1 MYKADGVHSDQLETM
16 NTFRCSS
23 NTFTQD
29 FQLMGRFVLGDTT
42 LINPVSSCRQL
53 QHNGVE
59 LLVGSHGGADPK
71 NDTPTQTRG
80 LIPSPEQNHE
90 HPAFA
95 PLLLIST
102 LTHLRYC
109 NVLSYTLVH

>member
-1 MYKADGVHSDQLETM
+1 
-16 NTFRCSS
+16 
-23 NTFTQD
+23 
-29 FQLMGRFVLGDTT
+29 MGRFVLGDTT
-42 LINPVSSCRQL
+42 LINPVSSRRQL

-71 NDTPTQTRG
+71 NDTPTRTQGG

-95 PLLLIST
+95 PLLLISA
-102 LTHLRYC
+102 LTRLRYRD
-109 NVLSYTLVH
+109 VSPYTLVH